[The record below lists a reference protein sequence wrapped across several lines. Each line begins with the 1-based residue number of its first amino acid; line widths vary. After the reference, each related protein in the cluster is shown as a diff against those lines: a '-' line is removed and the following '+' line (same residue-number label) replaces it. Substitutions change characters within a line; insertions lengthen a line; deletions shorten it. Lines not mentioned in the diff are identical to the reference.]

1 MNQVSFT
8 NEALKLLGEINEF
21 ADFQQINN
29 VEDYFQQ
36 YKTLLNSHQTF
47 IPSRTMG
54 NLPFIAMG
62 IQMAK
67 IKSRPESKMRH
78 VRTTCKWLKAD
89 LEYLLTSMPIS
100 GQAA

>member
-1 MNQVSFT
+1 MNQVSFSI
-8 NEALKLLGEINEF
+8 EALKLLGEIEAI
-21 ADFQQINN
+21 ADYHQINN

-36 YKTLLNSHQTF
+36 YKTLLSSHQTF
-47 IPSRTMG
+47 IPSRTMN

-67 IKSRPESKMRH
+67 IKNREESKMRH

-89 LEYLLTSMPIS
+89 LEYLLSTVKMDS
-100 GQAA
+100 QAA